1 MNDNDGN
8 NILIMFLTVQFF
20 LLELGTLQFV
30 FCVDFLFVTEI
41 FPLLSTMDQSTVSSG
56 DNFNVNN

>member
-1 MNDNDGN
+1 MNDNDEN
-8 NILIMFLTVQFF
+8 NIFIMFLTVQFF
-20 LLELGTLQFV
+20 LLELGTLQIG
-30 FCVDFLFVTEI
+30 FCVDFIFVTEI